1 MASVEAL
8 ISFEGASPIMR
19 RVVIEF
25 PLEDLGKIVGG
36 HSLDE
41 IKSLRVIHVLKETPA
56 ETAMICRVELKN
68 PSSRLQDFFSDR
80 KSFRIRLVKR
90 DPRGACIY
98 NVERRRQKKAESYK
112 FTTTSSY
119 LSTPFEIGDGK
130 VKVTFLGS
138 ARQVKSLLQLFERE
152 VSRFRV
158 LSLGDAKF
166 SLDSPLGRLTDKQ
179 TRALVTAYNLGYY
192 EIPRRTNSDELARLL
207 KISNASFVM
216 ERRRAERRL
225 LAELLGGEETGQGSN
240 WV

>member
-1 MASVEAL
+1 
-8 ISFEGASPIMR
+8 MR

-25 PLEDLGKIVGG
+25 PLADLGKHIGG
-36 HSLDE
+36 HSFDE
-41 IKSLRVIHVLKETPA
+41 IKSLRVIDVLKETPA

-80 KSFRIRLVKR
+80 RSFRIQLLKR
-90 DPRGACIY
+90 DPRGASVY
-98 NVERRRQKKAESYK
+98 YVERRRQKKAESYK
-112 FTTTSSY
+112 FTAMSSY
-119 LSTPFEIGDGK
+119 LSTPFEIGDGR

-138 ARQVKSLLQLFERE
+138 PRQVKSVLQLFERE
-152 VSRFRV
+152 VSEFRV

-166 SLDSPLGRLTDKQ
+166 SLDSPLGRLTEKQ

-225 LAELLGGEETGQGSN
+225 LAELLGGEKADPESKS
-240 WV
+240 V